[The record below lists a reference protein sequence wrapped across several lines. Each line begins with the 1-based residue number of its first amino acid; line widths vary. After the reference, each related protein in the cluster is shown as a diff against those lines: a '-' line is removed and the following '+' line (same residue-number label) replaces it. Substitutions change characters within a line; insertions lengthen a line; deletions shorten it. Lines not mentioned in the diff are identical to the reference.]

1 MNKHIEPMS
10 DQAIA
15 EAARD
20 AMFAGDHCSRSLG
33 MEILSVGVGEAVVR
47 MRIRRDMLNG
57 HGTCHGGMIFTLAD
71 SCFAFACNS
80 RNQRA
85 VAMSCLID
93 FIKPA
98 KEGDLL
104 TAAAREV
111 SLAGRNGI
119 YDIAVTNGDGEQV
132 AQFRGKS
139 LIIPGTVT
147 GDP

>member
-1 MNKHIEPMS
+1 MNDANTTM
-10 DQAIA
+10 DGQALA

-20 AMFAGDHCSRSLG
+20 AMFESDHCSKSLG
-33 MEILSVGVGEAVVR
+33 MEVLSVAAGRASMR
-47 MRIRRDMLNG
+47 MTVRRDMLNG
-57 HGTCHGGMIFTLAD
+57 HGTCHGGMIFSLAD

-85 VAMSCLID
+85 VAMSCVID

-98 KEGDLL
+98 REGDVL

-111 SLAGRNGI
+111 SLVGRNGI
-119 YDIAVTNGDGEQV
+119 YDIAVSNGDGEQV

-139 LIIPGTVT
+139 LVIPGSV
-147 GDP
+147 GGG

>member
-1 MNKHIEPMS
+1 MNKHAETTA
-10 DQAIA
+10 DHAVA

-20 AMFAGDHCSRSLG
+20 AMFAGDQCSQSMG
-33 MEILSVGVGEAVVR
+33 MEVVSVGPGEAAVR
-47 MRIRRDMLNG
+47 MTVRRDMLNG

-93 FIKPA
+93 FVKA
-98 KEGDLL
+98 AGEGDVL
-104 TAAAREV
+104 TATGREV
-111 SLAGRNGI
+111 SLVGRNGI
-119 YDIAVTNGDGEQV
+119 YDIAVTDQHGDRV
-132 AQFRGKS
+132 AEFRGKS

-147 GDP
+147 GES